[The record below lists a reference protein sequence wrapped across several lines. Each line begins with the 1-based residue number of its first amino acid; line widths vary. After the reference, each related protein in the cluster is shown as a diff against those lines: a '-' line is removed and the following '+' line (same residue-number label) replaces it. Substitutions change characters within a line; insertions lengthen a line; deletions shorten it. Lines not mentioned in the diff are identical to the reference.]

1 MLHTI
6 FLLARTELRLTLR
19 ERETLVWTFVMPLL
33 FMYFIGTIT
42 GASSGGRSPD
52 QKDPIVLVA
61 PEDAGFLG
69 ERVQRR
75 LEIEDFAVER
85 KAPGTEFSEDDRRLV
100 LPQSFTE
107 EVLAGRKVEV
117 ILEGTSS
124 GLRQDFDGVRVG
136 RAVYT
141 TLADVVATADGEMA
155 PSLERM
161 NALDEL
167 PRSVELDVRPAG
179 KRRKIPSG
187 FEQTIPGIMIMFVMV
202 ALLTSG
208 AVLLV
213 IERREGLLRRLASTP
228 MPRSGIVLGKWVAKF
243 AMGVIQIAFAMAA
256 ATLLFGMDWGPD
268 LAMVIAVLLA
278 WALFCSS
285 LGLLFGTL
293 VKNEKQAVGLG
304 VLATNAM
311 AALGG
316 CWWPIEVTPDWMQAI
331 GRVLPTGW
339 AMDAMHRLISF
350 QLGAQS
356 ALPHLLGLVAAAA
369 ALGLLG
375 KRFFR
380 FE

>member
-1 MLHTI
+1 MWPTI
-6 FLLARTELRLTLR
+6 VLLARTELRMTLR
-19 ERETLVWTFVMPLL
+19 ERETLIWTFLMPLL

-42 GASSGGRSPD
+42 AGSSGGRSPD

-61 PEDAGFLG
+61 PADAGFLG

-75 LEIEDFAVER
+75 LEIEDYAVELQ
-85 KAPGTEFSEDDRRLV
+85 APGTEFPEDSRRLV
-100 LPQSFTE
+100 LPGNFTA
-107 EVLAGRKVEV
+107 EVLAGRQVEV
-117 ILEGTSS
+117 TLEGTSS
-124 GLRQDFDGVRVG
+124 GIRQDFDGVRVG

-141 TLADVVATADGEMA
+141 TLADVVATADDESD

-161 NALDEL
+161 TELDAL

-228 MPRSGIVLGKWVAKF
+228 MPRSGIVLGKWSAKV
-243 AMGVIQIAFAMAA
+243 AMGVIQIAFAMVAG
-256 ATLLFGMDWGPD
+256 TLLFKMDWGPD
-268 LAMVIAVLLA
+268 LGMVIAVLLA

-304 VLATNAM
+304 VLATNVM

-316 CWWPIEVTPDWMQAI
+316 CWWPIEITPGWMQAI
-331 GRVLPTGW
+331 GKLLPTGW

-350 QLGAQS
+350 QSGAQS
-356 ALPHLLGLVAAAA
+356 VLPHLFALVTAAAV
-369 ALGLLG
+369 LGLLG